1 MSNASTET
9 IVEFC
14 ASENIS
20 RSQYYAMRREGW
32 GPDEMY
38 VGRIVRITPEAKQRW
53 RRERERAA
61 KLGHRRALPASSSK
75 AEAEESAKPLPTE
88 GNGVDPE
95 ASADARK
102 AATGKAEAE
111 MAETA

>member
-1 MSNASTET
+1 MPNAFTET

-14 ASENIS
+14 VSENIS

-75 AEAEESAKPLPTE
+75 AQVEEAAELES
-88 GNGVDPE
+88 
-95 ASADARK
+95 
-102 AATGKAEAE
+102 
-111 MAETA
+111 ETAGAASNGTNERATLPCRK

>member
-1 MSNASTET
+1 MPNASTET

-14 ASENIS
+14 VSENIS
-20 RSQYYAMRREGW
+20 RSQYYVMRREGW

-75 AEAEESAKPLPTE
+75 AEAEESA
-88 GNGVDPE
+88 
-95 ASADARK
+95 
-102 AATGKAEAE
+102 
-111 MAETA
+111 